1 MVWMRKIYPRRAS
14 KEFFGGC
21 SMLEAT
27 IHNTRDTMLIEKI
40 KNRESGIILY
50 GITPPKKGTSAE
62 KIAEISSRQIQ
73 RIQSLKIDGLILYDI
88 QDEKSRTSE
97 ERPFPFM
104 ETVDAFHYSKEYLY
118 SLSVP
123 KIIYRSVGKY
133 SKSELSQFLVDAS
146 AKDDLTVFVGAP
158 SKSQAI
164 TLSINDAYKLK
175 AETNNN
181 LLLGGVTIPERH
193 QSKGDEH
200 IRVFNKIS
208 QGCTFFVSQG
218 VYDVNAS
225 KDFLSEYYYYGQKH
239 NIPLVPIIF
248 TLTPC
253 GSLKTLQFMKWLG
266 ISIPKWLEN
275 ELTHSNDILQKSL
288 DFSEQNWLELKSF
301 ANEKGIPI
309 GCNIESVAIR
319 KIEVDASIELLQR
332 INRQCNK

>member
-1 MVWMRKIYPRRAS
+1 
-14 KEFFGGC
+14 
-21 SMLEAT
+21 MLT
-27 IHNTRDTMLIEKI
+27 DKI

-50 GITPPKKGTSAE
+50 GITPPKKGTSPD
-62 KIAEISSRQIQ
+62 KIEEISSLQIQ
-73 RIQSLKIDGLILYDI
+73 RLHSLNIDGLIIYDI
-88 QDEKSRTSE
+88 QDEKSRTSA

-104 ETVDAFHYSKEYLY
+104 ETLDSFSYSEKYLH
-118 SLSVP
+118 SLPIP

-133 SKSELSQFLVDAS
+133 SKSELSQFLENAS
-146 AKDDLTVFVGAP
+146 STDNLTVFVGAS
-158 SKSQAI
+158 SKSQEV
-164 TLSINDAYKLK
+164 TLSMNDAYTLK
-175 AETNNN
+175 AEMNND

-200 IRVFNKIS
+200 IRVFNKIA

-225 KDFLSEYYYYGQKH
+225 KNFLSEYYYYGRKH
-239 NIPLVPIIF
+239 NIPLVPILF

-275 ELTHSNDILQKSL
+275 ELIHSNDILQKSV
-288 DFSEQNWLELKSF
+288 DFSEKSWLELKSF
-301 ANEKGIPI
+301 ADEKGIPI

-319 KIEVDASIELLQR
+319 KIEVDASIELLRR
-332 INRQCNK
+332 ISGA